1 MSLYFPGFLYV
12 VFWTTKVICCFGGFL
27 QPISSLKYTD
37 PMPTIAAAPRKLE
50 TLQALART
58 VAQASGAVQV
68 ILFGSVAR
76 GDARDDSDLDLLL
89 LFPDAALGPS
99 LFEMTEPVDR
109 AMRALWPLEFAVDFY
124 PMRLS
129 DFVNRTSVL
138 ADVVAREGITL
149 FEVSRG

>member
-1 MSLYFPGFLYV
+1 
-12 VFWTTKVICCFGGFL
+12 
-27 QPISSLKYTD
+27 
-37 PMPTIAAAPRKLE
+37 MPTVAVAPRKLE

-58 VAQASGAVQV
+58 VAQASGVRSV

-129 DFVNRTSVL
+129 DFKNRTSIL
-138 ADVVAREGITL
+138 ADVVAREGIRL
-149 FEVSRG
+149 FEVAASPSCATVSLKLPGGIPC